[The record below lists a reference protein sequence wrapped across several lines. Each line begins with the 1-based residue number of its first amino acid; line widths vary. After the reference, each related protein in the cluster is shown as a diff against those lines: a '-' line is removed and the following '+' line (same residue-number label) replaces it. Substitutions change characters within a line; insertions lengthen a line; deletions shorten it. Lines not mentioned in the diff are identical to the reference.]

1 MRLARV
7 VGTVESAMKHPAYDG
22 QKIMVC
28 AVLSFDGTR
37 EAKPVGA
44 LDRVDAGIGD
54 TVLILTEGNGVRQL
68 MGGEPPVRSVIVG
81 VVDQVTLSEET

>member
-7 VGTVESAMKHPAYDG
+7 VGTVESAMKHPAYEG

-37 EAKPVGA
+37 EAKPVVA